1 MTQAKLR
8 ANAPHRLIVE
18 GRDDKWSIIALT
30 RLYGWDWDSPQ
41 GHYPYIHDAE
51 GVDNAIDALP
61 VSVRTY
67 RRVGIVV
74 DADIDQQ
81 SRWDGIKSKLHG
93 VGIGLPAIPN
103 PHGLVVNIDDKRVGV
118 WLMPNNQS
126 PGKLE
131 DFLAI
136 LVPSSDGCW
145 GWADEATK
153 VAADR
158 GALFTES
165 DFIKARIHAWLA
177 WQREPGLPFGTAIT
191 AALFSHQD
199 ALAQKFVQWMTQL
212 YSN

>member
-1 MTQAKLR
+1 MAQAKVR
-8 ANAPHRLIVE
+8 ANAPNRLIVE
-18 GRDDKWSIIALT
+18 GRDDKWSILALT
-30 RLYGWDWDSPQ
+30 QLYGWDWDNPQ
-41 GHYPYIHDAE
+41 GHYPYIDDAG
-51 GVDNAIDALP
+51 GVDNAVDALP

-67 RRVGIVV
+67 NRVGIVV
-74 DADIDQQ
+74 DADTGQQ

-93 VGIGLPAIPN
+93 VGFTLPAIPN
-103 PHGLVVNIDDKRVGV
+103 PDGTVVSIGDKRVGV

-136 LVPSSDGCW
+136 LIPSHDGCW

-153 VAADR
+153 GAADR

-191 AALFSHQD
+191 AALFSHQA
-199 ALAQKFVQWMTQL
+199 ALAQKFVQWMAQL
-212 YSN
+212 YSD